1 MGNKQVHLIFGYL
14 DKVLYYSSFMY
25 TNLQIERVAQ
35 QRDVER
41 VFEQQMC
48 SVMIAEVFTCFALGY
63 PYPQA
68 DSI

>member
-1 MGNKQVHLIFGYL
+1 LIKFFITLVLCTQIYL
-14 DKVLYYSSFMY
+14 H
-25 TNLQIERVAQ
+25 IERVAQ